1 MKLCSR
7 KEKMFHRKIKS
18 FKLVLLLENRNRQ
31 IYSDVYAIM
40 KNINYKVWPCKS
52 ITKWCYVKNNE
63 RVNKVLLNSNN
74 MHLRKI
80 GSETFLCPN
89 CLDSLHQLPWTVYF
103 TEFFTQDN
111 LHFAL
116 PSCSSHSNKFSS
128 FNFANFFIF
137 IASFSIFWR
146 PMSIRMPS

>member
-1 MKLCSR
+1 
-7 KEKMFHRKIKS
+7 MFHRKIKS

-74 MHLRKI
+74 MHLRKMDW
-80 GSETFLCPN
+80 ETFLCPN
-89 CLDSLHQLPWTVYF
+89 CLDSLHQLPWTAIK
-103 TEFFTQDN
+103 FFTQDILN
-111 LHFAL
+111 FAV
-116 PSCSSHSNKFSS
+116 PSCSSHSNKLSS
-128 FNFANFFIF
+128 FNLANFFF

-146 PMSIRMPS
+146 PMSIRMLS